1 MTLFTFIDARFFD
14 RRLSGRSGTEGC
26 HSLGRVSCV
35 YKNGDCRQSQ
45 FVISLTLSK
54 KYDIVSQ
61 NTLFTTRLKI
71 FRLEPLYKY
80 SSILLHL
87 YLCGE
92 NKLLFTTLYI
102 LSEKRHA
109 YEILYTG
116 LFSHREI
123 FVLLHLQ
130 TLSPRLEL
138 VQTKLCLKRDSLIHW
153 NSSSFKFVRWQ
164 RGRKGR
170 K

>member
-87 YLCGE
+87 CLCG
-92 NKLLFTTLYI
+92 KISCY
-102 LSEKRHA
+102 
-109 YEILYTG
+109 
-116 LFSHREI
+116 
-123 FVLLHLQ
+123 LLHC
-130 TLSPRLEL
+130 TF
-138 VQTKLCLKRDSLIHW
+138 CLKRDMRMKYYIQGYFRTVKF
-153 NSSSFKFVRWQ
+153 SSFYTCKHFRPVLN
-164 RGRKGR
+164 
-170 K
+170 